1 MLGIIASIH
10 NGILFHTYYTKFII
24 NYNHNQNQNYGFYM
38 FLSDNEYVYKMPVK
52 YIFKLRVRPG
62 YKYNL
67 RSRKS
72 YISFSDDLF
81 YDLLNIKDKR
91 HFDIFE
97 IELIDLELTRSEL
110 IKSELIKSELI
121 KSEYLNYSNISPNK
135 CIHGILG
142 GQGWISENNYLN
154 HILKNINPKHNISLY
169 LSCIPYSYT
178 FSYIYHI
185 YMFFYNK
192 DINTFSSSGNTFHS
206 FFILPFI
213 KYLIPIE
220 KFIHICEPIK
230 LAIGLST
237 KLSTGYIDIP
247 TYTKKIGVLCTNK
260 SKILKL
266 YDNYL
271 GIRCVYPTINIDNL
285 IIEIKKG
292 NIKSAQTELNDLI
305 NQMDCQIIIL
315 GCTELS
321 VCSYDNNH
329 CIILDSGKLLA
340 EYICETF
347 ENNK

>member
-1 MLGIIASIH
+1 
-10 NGILFHTYYTKFII
+10 
-24 NYNHNQNQNYGFYM
+24 M

-52 YIFKLRVRPG
+52 YIFKLSVRPK

-67 RSRKS
+67 RSKKS
-72 YISFSDDLF
+72 HISFSDDLF
-81 YDLLNIKDKR
+81 YDLLNIKDKEY
-91 HFDIFE
+91 FDIFE
-97 IELIDLELTRSEL
+97 FELIDLELTRSEL
-110 IKSELIKSELI
+110 IKSEPTKSD
-121 KSEYLNYSNISPNK
+121 KLNYSNISPNR

-142 GQGWISENNYLN
+142 GQGWVSENNYLN
-154 HILKNINPKHNISLY
+154 HILKNIQPKHNISLY
-169 LSCIPYSYT
+169 VSCIPYSYT

-185 YMFFYNK
+185 FMFLHNR

-213 KYLIPIE
+213 KYLIPIN

-237 KLSTGYIDIP
+237 ELSTGYIDIP
-247 TYTKKIGVLCTNK
+247 IYTKKIGVLCTNM

-271 GIRCVYPTINIDNL
+271 GIKCVYPTINIDNL

-292 NIKSAQTELNDLI
+292 NIRSAQTELNDLI
-305 NQMDCQIIIL
+305 YQMDCQIIIL

-321 VCSYDNNH
+321 VCSYDNNK
-329 CIILDSGKLLA
+329 CIILDSSELLA
-340 EYICETF
+340 KYVCETF
-347 ENNK
+347 ENNHLII